1 MDKHDENMNANPQ
14 AEKLANETGALAE
27 MTALYYTTLLKNG
40 IDCGMA
46 SVLTE
51 IYLKIMLRRD

>member
-1 MDKHDENMNANPQ
+1 MDNQNKNMNTDPQ
-14 AEKLANETGALAE
+14 AEKLVNETGALAE
-27 MTALYYTTLLKNG
+27 MTALYYTTLLDHG

-51 IYLKIMLRRD
+51 IYLKVILGKD